1 MVLFL
6 DVHCKGTLL
15 EGEREKSFTA
25 GAIKPEEERSAKNLV
40 FVEFSLEL

>member
-25 GAIKPEEERSAKNLV
+25 SAINPEERSAKNLV